1 MLFFELNQWDYWLTP
16 DSIFRSIITIV
27 YIKYIFNDNFSI
39 KLVPLLFLIFI
50 LSSFRMEAIIYF
62 LPILIVKYL
71 ELSKCWKIFGII
83 FSLLILI
90 PICYGVTLMMN
101 DTYNLGLISGGSE
114 NPKEFINYLKIENF
128 NNKINYAVSLYVMR
142 FFSIIIPISPSWS
155 FAHITYNL
163 GLYILILTIYI
174 KKIKYTGVRLTN
186 NWLSII
192 YILLVIVQVC
202 FVVDP
207 TLRYMYTIYLLIILY
222 IVKNSELNYNE
233 KN

>member
-1 MLFFELNQWDYWLTP
+1 
-16 DSIFRSIITIV
+16 
-27 YIKYIFNDNFSI
+27 
-39 KLVPLLFLIFI
+39 
-50 LSSFRMEAIIYF
+50 MEAIIYF
-62 LPILIVKYL
+62 IPILVTQYL
-71 ELSKCWKIFGII
+71 SLSKYWKIFGII
-83 FSLLILI
+83 FSILI
-90 PICYGVTLMMN
+90 FIPTLYGVILMMN

-114 NPKEFINYLKIENF
+114 NPRELINYLKLENF
-128 NNKINYAVSLYVMR
+128 NNDINYAVSLYAMR

-155 FAHITYNL
+155 LTHITYNL
-163 GLYILILTIYI
+163 GLYIVVLTMYV
-174 KKIKYTGVRLTN
+174 KKIKYTGVRITK

-222 IVKNSELNYNE
+222 IIKNSEYNFNE